1 MPDPTEQQIQ
11 QRLAL
16 EFRQIREG
24 ESDQEWDARMA
35 QGNPLADK
43 FTSAQKIEDANEVL
57 SSSDSS
63 SDEMVRLI
71 ELERAK
77 ARGGLYRAVNPSG
90 NIIPTTGNTVGGE
103 INPAVNPSGG
113 IIPPPGNTVGENIDQ
128 TVNPGGMSAQDLA
141 TIQQAKSLYDPA
153 RQIPVTPTP
162 SNAALMPTLN
172 QPINVGTS
180 SGQITGS
187 HGVYV
192 NPGFVA
198 PWGALMQKQAAQDT
212 QTNLALKNQQLA
224 KKARDTAFKFEKPKF
239 KVKDPGFQK
248 SLNETATST
257 INSYTDQAKELGGK
271 DWQVMLKTDT
281 RLGREF
287 QSAMDG
293 LNLLVR
299 NADRATDKFA
309 EIDAGTK
316 SGDVYYS
323 DEIRKIR
330 RDYENLTDEAF
341 GGGDIEKLAGI
352 RQLYK
357 DLDGHMELN
366 TFLNDKKILSNI
378 KGQISGSTGISDM
391 GEFKQLKTTNRT
403 LYDENIKNIIQSVK
417 TSMGSEY
424 PYTDEDIETTLL
436 GHFQNKSTST
446 KSLKPKPK
454 GGGGGLKIDPANTV
468 FQEGNKPVVVSSVD
482 SDNNR
487 TESTYNSVSTLPM
500 PQKKGGVKF
509 EGAKSVGVD
518 GKLTEIADIAS
529 LNPVSSQIM
538 EYTEDGETKYKKV
551 VATEVTKERVVMV
564 PEKGILGET
573 LYNED
578 NTVKMTPHKDG
589 KTETVIETIM
599 LDAETSKDQLKD
611 KFGDDYYNQYEK
623 NYSKFSNPSPL
634 QEAVSEF
641 GQAKY
646 NQLSPELKKEFDNTY
661 K

>member
-43 FTSAQKIEDANEVL
+43 FTSAQKIEDANEDNT
-57 SSSDSS
+57 SSDSS

-192 NPGFVA
+192 DPGFVA
-198 PWGALMQKQAAQDT
+198 PWGALMQKQAAQDE
-212 QTNLALKNQQLA
+212 QTNLALKEQQLS
-224 KKARDTAFKFEKPKF
+224 KQARDTAFKFEKPKF

-257 INSYTDQAKELGGK
+257 INKYTDIAKDLHGK
-271 DWQVMLKTDT
+271 DWQVALKTQT
-281 RLGREF
+281 GVGEEF

-293 LNLLVR
+293 LNVVAR
-299 NADRATDKFA
+299 NADLMTDKFA
-309 EIDAGTK
+309 EIKAGIEDGSTYYDPGVLEAFREYEQAMVGFEK
-316 SGDVYYS
+316 GDV
-323 DEIRKIR
+323 K
-330 RDYENLTDEAF
+330 A
-341 GGGDIEKLAGI
+341 LAGM
-352 RQLYK
+352 RQKLQRI
-357 DLDGHMELN
+357 DGEMELN
-366 TFLNDKKILSNI
+366 NFLNDSGILTNVVAEVT
-378 KGQISGSTGISDM
+378 GRTGISGMQDFM
-391 GEFKQLKTTNRT
+391 QLKTTSRKS
-403 LYDENIKNIIQSVK
+403 YDKNIN
-417 TSMGSEY
+417 SMVENVRKAKGLDSS
-424 PYTDEDIETTLL
+424 YTDADIRTALE
-436 GHFQNKSTST
+436 GHFRNKSTSK
-446 KSLKPKPK
+446 KSLKSKPK
-454 GGGGGLKIDPANTV
+454 GGRGGLKIDPANTV